1 MAFYETRETIA
12 EQLGEYLKSVL
23 LQKGLNTQ
31 DLVSQ
36 HKTITSQYSDSYS
49 NALLMKGL
57 KHEDAPTFSN
67 VPYSSFVGIIRDN
80 FEQVFEVLGLPTT
93 QKAASEFQRT
103 LRHRAMGRCQKDAL
117 LNASFVAKEFEKI
130 SNWCVRAKDILAA
143 MNANV
148 AILSSVTDE
157 EREFARS
164 LSFDW
169 YYSYSDDA
177 GVRRAGD
184 ARRNEVAKRVN
195 IVLATKP
202 YLMKVV
208 EEIARVHRFKPS
220 FFTQPD

>member
-31 DLVSQ
+31 DLISQ
-36 HKTITSQYSDSYS
+36 HKSITSQYSDSYS

-93 QKAASEFQRT
+93 QKAAVEFQRT
-103 LRHRAMGRCQKDAL
+103 LRHRAMSRCQKDSL

-130 SNWCVRAKDILAA
+130 SNWCDRAKDILAA
-143 MNANV
+143 MSANV
-148 AILSSVTDE
+148 TILSSVTDE

-169 YYSYSDDA
+169 YYSYSDDRN
-177 GVRRAGD
+177 VYRAGSE
-184 ARRNEVAKRVN
+184 AHKRVSAHARQ
-195 IVLATKP
+195 VLAEKP
-202 YLMKVV
+202 HLRKVV
-208 EEIARVHRFKPS
+208 DEIARAHRFNTS
-220 FFTQPD
+220 FFIG